1 MSDSRKIIGFF
12 KTKPG
17 ATVIFIVLL
26 VAGLGIASQWTAKNK
41 EKKPA
46 AKAVATAPSS
56 EKQADPMETESYQ
69 VARDFAP
76 AFDDPNAQRA
86 LLAMQAEEQRQKAP
100 QKPQQAEK
108 PKPPKRLPI
117 AILTSPPVKEENR
130 SQAREPAPVP
140 EPLVNPKD
148 AFAPY
153 GRMLQCELVTTVD
166 SSNISTP
173 VVGLVTRDLYWN
185 KKLLIP
191 ANSEV
196 HAIAKADRSRNRI
209 AVEGRWAVV
218 LAKGGIYPEG
228 SELLLEGV
236 ALDMDK
242 AADGSTF
249 GLTDGSA
256 GLRGTVLTNEDGL
269 NTIKLFTATFL
280 AGAADGV
287 TDRQTNAFGQS
298 QVIPGLKSG
307 ALQGSREV
315 MERYAERILELIER
329 DGAYVRVPAGK
340 QFYVYVRQPVL
351 MRNAKLGATLAEKE
365 VEQPEPDLFAA
376 QQARIDERHRE
387 IEVTRAEVMRRLAE
401 ESDAHNRRAAAAG
414 SPAGTKPPKP

>member
-1 MSDSRKIIGFF
+1 MSDSRKFIGFF

-17 ATVIFIVLL
+17 KTVIFIIVL
-26 VAGLGIASQWTAKNK
+26 VAVLGVVSQWSAK
-41 EKKPA
+41 EKQKPA
-46 AKAVATAPSS
+46 AKAAPTAPSS
-56 EKQADPMETESYQ
+56 EKQGEPMETDSYQ
-69 VARDFAP
+69 VSRDFAP
-76 AFDDPNAQRA
+76 ALDNPNAQRE
-86 LLAMQAEEQRQKAP
+86 LLAMQAEERQKGP

-117 AILTSPPVKEENR
+117 AILTSPPAKEESR
-130 SQAREPAPVP
+130 GQSGDPAPAP
-140 EPLVNPKD
+140 EPLINPKD

-185 KKLLIP
+185 RKLLIP

-218 LAKGGIYPEG
+218 LGKGGIYPEG
-228 SELLLEGV
+228 SELMLEGV

-242 AADGSTF
+242 AADGATF

-280 AGAADGV
+280 AGAADGL

-298 QVIPGLKSG
+298 QVVPGLKSG
-307 ALQGSREV
+307 VFQGGREV
-315 MERYAERILELIER
+315 MDRYAQRILELIER

-340 QFYVYVRQPVL
+340 QFYVYIRQPVL
-351 MRNAKLGATLAEKE
+351 MRNAKLGATFAEKE
-365 VEQPEPDLFAA
+365 VEQPDPDLAA
-376 QQARIDERHRE
+376 KQARIDERRQE
-387 IEVTRAEVMRRLAE
+387 IEATRAEVMCRLAE
-401 ESDAHNRRAAAAG
+401 ESEANNRRAAAAG

>member
-1 MSDSRKIIGFF
+1 MSDPRKIIGFF
-12 KTKPG
+12 KTNPG
-17 ATVIFIVLL
+17 KTVIFIVVL
-26 VAGLGIASQWTAKNK
+26 VAGLGVASQWTANK

-46 AKAVATAPSS
+46 AKVAPTAPSS

-108 PKPPKRLPI
+108 PKPPKRLSI

-280 AGAADGV
+280 AGASDGV

-298 QVIPGLKSG
+298 QVVPSVRSG

-365 VEQPEPDLFAA
+365 VDQPDPDLTADLLGS
-376 QQARIDERHRE
+376 DERRQE
-387 IEVTRAEVMRRLAE
+387 IEATRAEVMRRLAE
-401 ESDAHNRRAAAAG
+401 ESDANNRRAAAAG

>member
-1 MSDSRKIIGFF
+1 MSDSRNIIGFF
-12 KTKPG
+12 KSKPG

-26 VAGLGIASQWTAKNK
+26 IAGLGVASQWTAKK

-46 AKAVATAPSS
+46 AKAEETAPSS
-56 EKQADPMETESYQ
+56 EVQADPMETESYQ
-69 VARDFAP
+69 VSRDFAP
-76 AFDDPNAQRA
+76 ALDDPNAQRA
-86 LLAMQAEEQRQKAP
+86 LLARQAEELRQKAQP
-100 QKPQQAEK
+100 PKQEK

-117 AILTSPPVKEENR
+117 AILTKPPVKEESR
-130 SQAREPAPVP
+130 SEGREPAAGPA
-140 EPLVNPKD
+140 PLVNPKD

-185 KKLLIP
+185 RKLLIP

-196 HAIAKADRSRNRI
+196 HAIAQADRSRNRI

-228 SELLLEGV
+228 SELMLDGV

-242 AADGSTF
+242 APDGSTF

-287 TDRQTNAFGQS
+287 TDRETNAFGQS
-298 QVIPGLKSG
+298 QVVPSLRSG

-315 MERYAERILELIER
+315 MERYAQRILDLIER
-329 DGAYVRVPAGK
+329 DGAYVRVPSGK
-340 QFYVYVRQPVL
+340 QFYVYIRQPVL
-351 MRNAKLGATLAEKE
+351 MRDAKLGATLAERE
-365 VEQPEPDLFAA
+365 VNQPDPEIAA
-376 QQARIDERHRE
+376 KQARLEERRQE
-387 IEVTRAEVMRRLAE
+387 IEATRAEIMRRFAE
-401 ESDAHNRRAAAAG
+401 ESEARNRSAVAG
-414 SPAGTKPPKP
+414 ATSPNPPSKP

>member
-1 MSDSRKIIGFF
+1 MSNPRKIIGFF
-12 KTKPG
+12 KSKPG
-17 ATVIFIVLL
+17 MTVIFIVLL
-26 VAGLGIASQWTAKNK
+26 VAGLGVASQWTAKTEAKKK
-41 EKKPA
+41 ET
-46 AKAVATAPSS
+46 VETAPAS
-56 EKQADPMETESYQ
+56 EIQTDEMETESYQ
-69 VARDFAP
+69 VSRDFAP

-86 LLAMQAEEQRQKAP
+86 LLAKQADEKRERARSEP
-100 QKPQQAEK
+100 QKEK
-108 PKPPKRLPI
+108 SKPPKRLPI
-117 AILTSPPVKEENR
+117 SILQTAPTKPEEPKQG
-130 SQAREPAPVP
+130 SGQSAPVS
-140 EPLVNPKD
+140 PLVNSKD

-185 KKLLIP
+185 RKLLIP

-196 HAIAKADRSRNRI
+196 HAIANADRSRNRI

-228 SELLLEGV
+228 SELVLDGV

-242 AADGSTF
+242 APDGQTF
-249 GLTDGSA
+249 GIADGSA
-256 GLRGTVLTNEDGL
+256 GLRGKVLTNEDGL

-287 TDRQTNAFGQS
+287 TERNTNAFGNS
-298 QVIPGLKSG
+298 QVVPSLESG
-307 ALQGSREV
+307 VLQGSREV

-340 QFYVYVRQPVL
+340 QFYVYIRQPVL
-351 MRNAKLGATLAEKE
+351 MRKARLGATLAEQE
-365 VEQPEPDLFAA
+365 VSPPVDELALK
-376 QQARIDERHRE
+376 QARIDERRRE
-387 IEVTRAEVMRRLAE
+387 IEATRADVMRRLAE
-401 ESDAHNRRAAAAG
+401 ESADHNRRNQ
-414 SPAGTKPPKP
+414 